1 MGLGLYEEL
10 QRADLLCRST
20 RWDAEVYDFD
30 GATSPHL
37 MAEVRRLRDLSFLRV
52 GVVLNDS
59 CGVDTS
65 DVDGGCRQVI
75 VWDCR
80 RRAIAGGYR
89 YSLGRSVEPS
99 RLTIS
104 RYFRLSQRFIQE
116 YLPCGMELGRTFI
129 SQEYQKGANALTLYT
144 LDTLWEGLSAVVK
157 ANNIDYLFGRVTL
170 YPALGVRARNLLM
183 GFMRFAYPS
192 DDSLMQ
198 AHAPERVEMAREDF
212 DEIFV
217 GATPKDNYRI
227 LLSRMRELDASPP
240 PIISSYMR
248 LSPSM
253 QVFDSYA
260 NWDLG
265 GVVETAIM
273 LKVNDFY
280 DEIKRRYLS

>member
-10 QRADLLCRST
+10 QRATLLCCST
-20 RWDAEVYDFD
+20 RWDAEVYCFD
-30 GATSPHL
+30 GATSPRL
-37 MAEVRRLRDLSFLRV
+37 MDEVRRLRDLSFLRV

-59 CGVDTS
+59 CGIDAS

-75 VWDCR
+75 VWDCQ

-89 YSLGRSVEPS
+89 YSLGRDVEPS

-104 RYFRLSQRFIQE
+104 RYFRLSQRFVE
-116 YLPCGMELGRTFI
+116 ECLPCGMELGRTFI
-129 SQEYQKGANALTLYT
+129 SPEYQRGTNALTLYT

-157 ANNIDYLFGRVTL
+157 ANAVNCLFGRVTL

-217 GATPKDNYRI
+217 GTTPKDNYRI
-227 LLSRMRELDASPP
+227 LLSRMRELDALPP

-253 QVFDSYA
+253 QVFDSYV

-273 LKVNDFY
+273 VKVEDFY
-280 DEIKRRYLS
+280 DDIKRRYLA